1 MMTHYGTVHCSSRM
15 DMKRAEHTLH
25 HHLHETEISSR
36 TKQMP
41 QPTYCTIHSSI
52 YHLDVLGSEK
62 HLMLFLSEKAF
73 SLSL

>member
-1 MMTHYGTVHCSSRM
+1 
-15 DMKRAEHTLH
+15 MKRAEHTLH

-41 QPTYCTIHSSI
+41 QPTYCTIHFSI